1 MERLKAFTSRFFWH
15 LYATYAIL
23 VLLTAIPGAIF
34 MSRHLGE
41 SLKAKEVEA
50 LEEKLSLLVPLAR
63 GFLDTEGSGNVAEEL
78 AELSGSSGM
87 RITLALADG
96 SVLVDTSST
105 ADSPSGNIQLR
116 PEILQALGEKRGL
129 SEDDSFIHVAAAVR
143 DGMAVGDETHGFVRV
158 SLSLTELRSEHS
170 SFSVGVIL
178 SMWIGVVLALFV
190 GLQTGK
196 WMTDPVLETKQVAEA
211 IRHGDYGRR
220 VHLLPRNEIGLLGDT
235 LNRLCVELIERIATI
250 SHDQA
255 QLRAMLSG
263 MIEGVLAV
271 DDDGKVL
278 FCNEAASELIGVR
291 DVRGQRIEDV
301 AGILD
306 VIHLVTSA
314 RDDNT
319 TVRGEVHLT
328 DLGRERAL
336 EIQATPFAD
345 QDFRGVVLVLHD
357 VTHVRRL
364 ESIRRDF
371 VANVSHELKTP
382 LTSVRG
388 YVETL
393 LGGAIKDQ
401 TNNVRFL
408 KKIEFHVD
416 RLSHIVV
423 DLLSLARIESQQD
436 SLELVP
442 VDWQPIIHE
451 ALREREKQIEEKN
464 LKISVDQLDGTLSVL
479 GDSDGLEHIVDNLL
493 DNAVKYTPEGGTIC
507 VRLSRDETFARVE
520 VDDTGI
526 GIPTTDLENI
536 FQRFYR
542 VDKAR
547 SRELGGTGLG
557 LAIVKHLVQ
566 AMNGEIDVRSQDGKG
581 SCFTVKLPL
590 A

>member
-23 VLLTAIPGAIF
+23 VLLAAVPGAIF

-50 LEEKLSLLVPLAR
+50 LEEKLSLLVPLVR
-63 GFLDTEGSGNVAEEL
+63 GFLDTEGSREVAEEL
-78 AELSGSSGM
+78 AELSRSSGM

-96 SVLVDTSST
+96 SVLVDTGSM

-116 PEILQALGEKRGL
+116 PEILQALGETRGRF
-129 SEDDSFIHVAAAVR
+129 EDESFIHVAAAVR

-158 SLSLTELRSEHS
+158 SSSLAELRSERS
-170 SFSVGVIL
+170 SLSIGVIL

-196 WMTDPVLETKQVAEA
+196 RMTDPVLETKQVAEA
-211 IRHGDYGRR
+211 IRRGDYSRR

-255 QLRAMLSG
+255 QLTAMLSG

-328 DLGRERAL
+328 DLSRERAL
-336 EIQATPFAD
+336 EVQATPFAD
-345 QDFRGVVLVLHD
+345 EDFRGVVLVLHD
-357 VTHVRRL
+357 VTQVRRL

-393 LGGAIKDQ
+393 LDGAIKDQ

-408 KKIEFHVD
+408 KKIEFHVE

-451 ALREREKQIEEKN
+451 GLRQREKQIQEKS
-464 LKISVDQLDGTLSVL
+464 LKVSVDQLDGSLSVL
-479 GDSDGLEHIVDNLL
+479 GDSDGLEHIVGNLL
-493 DNAVKYTPEGGTIC
+493 DNAVKYTSEGGSIC
-507 VRLSRDETFARVE
+507 VRLSRDESFAHLE

-526 GIPTTDLENI
+526 GIPAADIENI

-547 SRELGGTGLG
+547 SRKLGGTGLG

-566 AMNGEIDVRSQDGKG
+566 AMNGEIDVCSEEGKG

>member
-23 VLLTAIPGAIF
+23 VFLAAIPGAIF

-50 LEEKLSLLVPLAR
+50 LEEKLSLLVPLVR
-63 GFLDTEGSGNVAEEL
+63 GFLDTEGSREVAEEL

-96 SVLVDTSST
+96 SVLVDTGST

-116 PEILQALGEKRGL
+116 PEILQALGETRGL
-129 SEDDSFIHVAAAVR
+129 FEDESFIHVAAAVR

-158 SLSLTELRSEHS
+158 SSSLTELRSEYS
-170 SFSVGVIL
+170 SLSVGVIL

-196 WMTDPVLETKQVAEA
+196 RMTDPVLETKQVAEA
-211 IRHGDYGRR
+211 IRRGDYSRR

-255 QLRAMLSG
+255 QLTAMLSG

-328 DLGRERAL
+328 DLSRERAL
-336 EIQATPFAD
+336 EVQATPFAD
-345 QDFRGVVLVLHD
+345 EDFRGVVLVLHD
-357 VTHVRRL
+357 VTQVRRL

-393 LGGAIKDQ
+393 LDGAIKDQ

-408 KKIEFHVD
+408 KKIEFHVE

-451 ALREREKQIEEKN
+451 GLRQREKQIQEKS
-464 LKISVDQLDGTLSVL
+464 LKVSVDQLDGSLSVL
-479 GDSDGLEHIVDNLL
+479 GDSDGLEHIVGNLL
-493 DNAVKYTPEGGTIC
+493 DNAVKYTPERGSIC
-507 VRLSRDETFARVE
+507 VRLSRDESSARVE

-526 GIPTTDLENI
+526 GIPAADRKKI

-566 AMNGEIDVRSQDGKG
+566 AMNGEIDVRSEEGKG

>member
-15 LYATYAIL
+15 LYGTYAIL

-41 SLKAKEVEA
+41 SLRAKEVKA
-50 LEEKLSLLVPLAR
+50 LEEKLSLLLPLAR
-63 GFLDTEGSGNVAEEL
+63 EFLDAEGFGNVAEEL

-96 SVLVDTSST
+96 SVLVDTGST

-129 SEDDSFIHVAAAVR
+129 SEDESFIHVAAAVR

-190 GLQTGK
+190 GLQAGK

-211 IRHGDYGRR
+211 IRRGDYGRR

-255 QLRAMLSG
+255 QLTAMFSG

-291 DVRGQRIEDV
+291 DVRGQRIEEV

-306 VIHLVTSA
+306 VIHLVTTA

-319 TVRGEVHLT
+319 TVRGEVQLT
-328 DLGRERAL
+328 DLSRERAL

-451 ALREREKQIEEKN
+451 GLREREKQIEEKN

-566 AMNGEIDVRSQDGKG
+566 AMNGEIDVRSEEGKG